1 MESLLELSILF
12 QVSNELTAAEAK
24 REHAMK
30 VVVSAAIAALTISF
44 ACASFAQQ
52 PLRAG
57 STTAG
62 QPMSGINPQT
72 KEFEGV
78 AVELLRA
85 VVKDAGME
93 VQFVP
98 MNFAELQ
105 PALNDNK
112 IEIIAASYGIT
123 PARLKLVDFTEPYG
137 AYRDVLIVRVDDLK
151 AYRSTADFKG
161 MSIAIPKGSSY
172 VGALKEAGAN
182 LTLVNTPPEAI
193 SELEAGHVAGV
204 VDNGL
209 QLTYQLRNNAHP
221 SLKIVDS
228 YQPIQ
233 EAKLAFAVRKG
244 ANDLLDK
251 LNPSLKKLQDN
262 GTVKAI
268 YDKWGLK

>member
-1 MESLLELSILF
+1 
-12 QVSNELTAAEAK
+12 
-24 REHAMK
+24 MK
-30 VVVSAAIAALTISF
+30 TVVSALLAALTIAFSN
-44 ACASFAQQ
+44 ASFAQQ
-52 PLRAG
+52 ALRAG

-78 AVELLRA
+78 AVELLKA
-85 VVKDAGME
+85 VAKDAGLE
-93 VQFVP
+93 LQFVP

-105 PALNDNK
+105 PALDDNK
-112 IEIIAASYGIT
+112 IDLIAASYGVT

-137 AYRDVLIVRVDDLK
+137 SYRDVLIVRADDQK
-151 AYRSTADFKG
+151 TYRFTADFKG
-161 MSIAIPKGSSY
+161 MSIATSKGSAY

-193 SELEAGHVAGV
+193 SELEAGHVAGI

-209 QLTYQLRNNAHP
+209 QLTYQLRSNAHP

-244 ANDLLDK
+244 ANDLLAK
-251 LNPSLKKLQDN
+251 VNPSLKKLQDN
-262 GTVKAI
+262 GTVEATFS
-268 YDKWGLK
+268 KWGLK